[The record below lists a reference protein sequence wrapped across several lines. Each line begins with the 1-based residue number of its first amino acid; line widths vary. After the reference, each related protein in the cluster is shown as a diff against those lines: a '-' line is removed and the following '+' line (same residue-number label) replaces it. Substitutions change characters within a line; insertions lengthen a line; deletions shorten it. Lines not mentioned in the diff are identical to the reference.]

1 MKKKRLSEK
10 LTEKVLRELCESGE
24 TDAAIGKA
32 YGMTGEGVAYRRK
45 KYGISSGTS
54 HRLSSLE
61 KISTKALRR
70 DYYALNQYDFSK
82 KYSVSKTVW
91 RRVLKDRGIS
101 SKANKNGWDKDSTE
115 RAVALLKSGRNLT
128 QIAAELGVCRTSVGR
143 LFKRTGVSY
152 RPRNRLAPSWLG
164 EYKLSTTQVSV
175 LVGDMFGDGGL
186 VRSGPSAAYYQCG
199 HCLSQESF
207 LDWKYEIFSPLSCR
221 RSEIETQDKRSGG
234 YRKAVHMAT
243 WSTKE
248 FFHWWSIFYPSGE
261 GSKVPTGRLVEYL
274 DWRGIAVWFMG
285 DGKKTRNNYYFSV
298 GLQVDVPDIVA
309 ALDHKFG
316 KIFTCK
322 RYKKEWLIKVE
333 QPAFF
338 REKIGPYI
346 LSDFQYKI
354 GKKPTI

>member
-1 MKKKRLSEK
+1 LKKKRLSEK

-61 KISTKALRR
+61 KISTEVLRR

-91 RRVLKDRGIS
+91 RRVLKDRSIS
-101 SKANKNGWDKDSTE
+101 SKASKKGWDSDSTE

-164 EYKLSTTQVSV
+164 EHD
-175 LVGDMFGDGGL
+175 LVDLHVRLQKIAGRPIRFCGD
-186 VRSGPSAAYYQCG
+186 
-199 HCLSQESF
+199 
-207 LDWKYEIFSPLSCR
+207 
-221 RSEIETQDKRSGG
+221 
-234 YRKAVHMAT
+234 
-243 WSTKE
+243 
-248 FFHWWSIFYPSGE
+248 
-261 GSKVPTGRLVEYL
+261 
-274 DWRGIAVWFMG
+274 
-285 DGKKTRNNYYFSV
+285 
-298 GLQVDVPDIVA
+298 
-309 ALDHKFG
+309 
-316 KIFTCK
+316 
-322 RYKKEWLIKVE
+322 
-333 QPAFF
+333 
-338 REKIGPYI
+338 EKISSMI
-346 LSDFQYKI
+346 RKRHKI
-354 GKKPTI
+354 KDPKEIYGEKIRRDISQRSQISRTHLKDSFWDRRIK